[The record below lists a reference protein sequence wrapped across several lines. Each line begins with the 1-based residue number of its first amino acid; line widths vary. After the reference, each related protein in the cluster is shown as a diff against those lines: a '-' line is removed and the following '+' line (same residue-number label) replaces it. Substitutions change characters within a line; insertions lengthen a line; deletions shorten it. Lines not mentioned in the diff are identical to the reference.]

1 MKFYITAIITF
12 LLINTTGYA
21 QSNALPIDEKTQLIT
36 YKEVVYEEGD
46 REEFFIRAVGWIN
59 KYYKNPMDVT
69 KTRQAES
76 GLIKGIHRFKLK
88 NTDADGNQ
96 TDGGTIQYHFI
107 LNFKEGRYRYTLTE
121 FALRQSSKL
130 PVEKWLNDSDPQKR
144 SYLKQID
151 AFAKSWAESFKEG
164 MKPKVEV
171 TEDEW

>member
-1 MKFYITAIITF
+1 MKFYIATIIT
-12 LLINTTGYA
+12 LIFINVTGYS
-21 QSNALPIDEKTQLIT
+21 QSNALPIDENTQLIS
-36 YKEVVYEEGD
+36 YQEVVQEEGD
-46 REEFFIRAVGWIN
+46 KEEFFIRAVGWIN

-76 GLIKGIHRFKLK
+76 GLIKGIHRFKIENTAEDGTK
-88 NTDADGNQ
+88 TDA
-96 TDGGTIQYHFI
+96 GTIQYHFI

-121 FALRQSSKL
+121 FALRQSSKI

-151 AFAKSWAESFKEG
+151 AFAQSWAESFKEG